1 MTFADWTGLRIPAP
15 EAEALTRTYR
25 DLARNIAA
33 FPEAELK
40 AVEPPLRS
48 TPAWEASPSAQDG
61 GARLTR

>member
-48 TPAWEASPSAQDG
+48 TPAPPPPSS
-61 GARLTR
+61 